1 MEVII
6 SDPVNDHTHVSVDIF
21 VCLGGRVLQICCDA
35 LGELLEENVY
45 LIYGSPLVD
54 TKNEAKNFYCDNQ
67 VRYYVFLFY
76 LSCLSIKLL
85 SKQEMYNFASLSVP
99 LTSIMVLV
107 CSCHQ

>member
-21 VCLGGRVLQICCDA
+21 VCLGGRALQLFCNA

-54 TKNEAKNFYCDNQ
+54 TKNEVKNFYCGNQ
-67 VRYYVFLFY
+67 VRCYVFLFY
-76 LSCLSIKLL
+76 LSCVSIKLL
-85 SKQEMYNFASLSVP
+85 SEQEMYNFASVSVP

-107 CSCHQ
+107 CLCHR